1 MSELRR
7 ILVIRRDNIGDLVC
21 TTPLLAM
28 LRAALPHAEIAVLA
42 NSYNAPV
49 LRGNT
54 DVSKLYAYTK
64 LKHRTPSTSAL
75 ATLGRSAKLYLE
87 LRAARFDWAIL
98 AGGNCTPQ
106 MLAAGRRSGAQQLI
120 AYRPSEDGDARRID
134 VCLDPVGEPRHEV
147 LDTAALGAPL
157 GASGEPGP
165 LRVFATKRAA
175 EPASPPT
182 IAVALGARDDKRW
195 PAEKFAALCEGLRSR
210 FPRAQLLL
218 LWPPA
223 SAHAA
228 TQSDDDAV
236 GHRLLAG
243 SPPHTTGRPTAR
255 LEELI
260 DALAEASLV
269 VSVDGGAVHLA
280 AALGK
285 PVVGLYANR
294 PEVYKRWYPWKVP
307 SRVVVSPGVAVRE
320 IEADTVLDAAA
331 GLAREADLGLG

>member
-1 MSELRR
+1 MR

-28 LRAALPHAEIAVLA
+28 LRKAQPQAEIAVLA

-49 LRGNT
+49 LRGNP
-54 DVSKLYAYTK
+54 DVSKVYAYTK
-64 LKHRTPSTSAL
+64 LKHRGSVSAL
-75 ATLGRSAKLYLE
+75 ATLGRSAKLYLD

-106 MLAAGRRSGAQQLI
+106 MLAAGRRSGAKQLI
-120 AYRPSEDGDARRID
+120 AYRPRDDADARRID
-134 VCLDPVGEPRHEV
+134 VCLDPAKEPRHEV

-165 LRVFATKRAA
+165 LRVFA
-175 EPASPPT
+175 SPRDAGKTSLPI
-182 IAVALGARDDKRW
+182 IAVSLGARDDKRW
-195 PAEKFAALCEGLRSR
+195 PGERFAALCDGLRRR
-210 FPRAQLLL
+210 FSEAQILL

-223 SAHAA
+223 EALAA
-228 TQSDDDAV
+228 TRSDDAV
-236 GHRLLAG
+236 VAEALLAG
-243 SPPHTTGRPTAR
+243 GPPRTVGRATAR
-255 LEELI
+255 LEDLI
-260 DALAEASLV
+260 DGLASASLV
-269 VSVDGGAVHLA
+269 ISVDGGAVHLA

-307 SRVVVSPGVAVRE
+307 NRVVVSPRAKVAE
-320 IEADTVLDAAA
+320 IDPDAALEA
-331 GLAREADLGLG
+331 TVELARETDLALG